1 VATSRES
8 VLAFRLRRQH
18 LDRRLP
24 PARLA
29 EVAADCCGLRNS
41 PPGSADAALAARLT
55 GRSAA
60 VVAEALA
67 AGSLVEV
74 LGPRLVPTLVP
85 PEDVALL
92 TVGTMPADERALAD
106 TVGPQAAKDLKA
118 AGIGLADAVRRLT
131 EVAEDELAA
140 GPLAR
145 GELSAAMTRRLPE
158 AMSSWCARCGSRHV
172 RETLFRVPGGA
183 GVYRLEPRSGR
194 QVAFALLDQP
204 LRPDSDA
211 AEPLRLELVRRFL
224 RGYGPATP
232 ADFAGWTGTGPTE
245 ARRRWTALAGE
256 LTGLADGPTAGGAT
270 ALAED
275 VPRRRARLREG
286 VRLLPPGDP
295 YLLARDRATLVPDP
309 AVRALLWPSIAAPG
323 AVLADGELVAAWRAR
338 KKGDTLEV
346 TVAPFGGL
354 PPPVLAAVEQE
365 AARLAPH
372 RSCAV
377 AAVTVG

>member
-1 VATSRES
+1 MPASRDS
-8 VLAFRLRRQH
+8 ALAFRQRRQH

-29 EVAADCCGLRNS
+29 DVTADCCGLPNS

-55 GRSAA
+55 TRSPAT
-60 VVAEALA
+60 VTEALA
-67 AGSLVEV
+67 DGSLVEV
-74 LGPRLVPTLVP
+74 LGPRLVPTLVR

-92 TVGTMPADERALAD
+92 TVGAMPAAERALAD

-118 AGIGLADAVRRLT
+118 AGIGLADAVRQLT
-131 EVAEDELAA
+131 EAAEDELAA
-140 GPLAR
+140 GPLGR

-194 QVAFALLDQP
+194 QVSFALLDQP
-204 LRPDSDA
+204 LRPDSEG
-211 AEPLRLELVRRFL
+211 AERLRLELVRRFL
-224 RGYGPATP
+224 RSYGPATP

-245 ARRRWTALAGE
+245 ARRRWAALGGE
-256 LTGLADGPTAGGAT
+256 VADVGGT
-270 ALAED
+270 SALAED
-275 VPRRRARLREG
+275 VPRLRRARRPEG

-295 YLLARDRATLVPDP
+295 YLLARDRATLAPDP
-309 AVRALLWPSIAAPG
+309 AVRSLLWPSIAAPG
-323 AVLADGELVAAWRAR
+323 AVLAGGELVAAWRAR
-338 KKGDTLEV
+338 KNGATLEV
-346 TVAPFGGL
+346 GLTPFDGL
-354 PPPVLAAVEQE
+354 PRPVLAAAEQE

-372 RSCAV
+372 RSCTAV
-377 AAVTVG
+377 AVTVG

>member
-1 VATSRES
+1 MPTSRES
-8 VLAFRLRRQH
+8 VLAFRQRRQH
-18 LDRRLP
+18 LGRRLP
-24 PARLA
+24 VARLA

-55 GRSAA
+55 GRSTET
-60 VVAEALA
+60 VAETVAD
-67 AGSLVEV
+67 SPLVEV
-74 LGPRLVPTLVP
+74 FGPRLVPTLVR

-118 AGIGLADAVRRLT
+118 AGIGLADAVRQLT
-131 EVAEDELAA
+131 EAAEDELAA
-140 GPLAR
+140 GPLPL

-158 AMSSWCARCGSRHV
+158 AMSSWCPRCGSRHV
-172 RETLFRVPGGA
+172 REALFRVPGGA

-194 QVAFALLDQP
+194 QIWFALLDQP
-204 LRPDSDA
+204 LRPDSDD

-224 RGYGPATP
+224 RGYAPATP

-245 ARRRWTALAGE
+245 ARRRWAALAPE
-256 LTGLADGPTAGGAT
+256 LADVGGAS

-275 VPRRRARLREG
+275 VPRLGRARLPEG

-295 YLLARDRATLVPDP
+295 YLLARDRATVAPDP
-309 AVRALLWPSIAAPG
+309 AVRALLWPSLAAPG

-338 KKGDTLEV
+338 KKGSTLQV
-346 TVAPFGGL
+346 TLAPFGGL

-372 RSCAV
+372 RSCS
-377 AAVTVG
+377 AATVTVG

>member
-1 VATSRES
+1 MAISRES

-55 GRSAA
+55 GRATAS
-60 VVAEALA
+60 VAEALA

-74 LGPRLVPTLVP
+74 LGPRLVPTLVRA
-85 PEDVALL
+85 EDVALL

-106 TVGPQAAKDLKA
+106 TVGPQAATDLRA
-118 AGIGLADAVRRLT
+118 AGIGLADAVRQLT
-131 EVAEDELAA
+131 EAAEDELAA

-158 AMSSWCARCGSRHV
+158 AMSSWCPRCGSRHV
-172 RETLFRVPGGA
+172 REALFRVPGGA

-194 QVAFALLDQP
+194 QVAFARLDQP
-204 LRPDSDA
+204 PRPASDG

-224 RGYGPATP
+224 RGCGPATP
-232 ADFAGWTGTGPTE
+232 ADFAGWTGTGLTE
-245 ARRRWTALAGE
+245 ARRRWTALGGE
-256 LTGLADGPTAGGAT
+256 LTDTGGAS

-275 VPRRRARLREG
+275 VPRLHRARLPEG

-295 YLLARDRATLVPDP
+295 YLLARDRATLAPDP
-309 AVRALLWPSIAAPG
+309 AVRALLWPSLAAPG

-338 KKGDTLEV
+338 KKGSTLQV
-346 TVAPFGGL
+346 TLAPFGGL

-365 AARLAPH
+365 AARLAPR
-372 RSCAV
+372 RSCT
-377 AAVTVG
+377 AATVTVG

>member
-1 VATSRES
+1 M
-8 VLAFRLRRQH
+8 
-18 LDRRLP
+18 
-24 PARLA
+24 ARLA

-55 GRSAA
+55 GRSTETVAA
-60 VVAEALA
+60 TVAD
-67 AGSLVEV
+67 SPLVEV
-74 LGPRLVPTLVP
+74 FGPRLVPTLVR

-118 AGIGLADAVRRLT
+118 AGIGLADAVRQLT
-131 EVAEDELAA
+131 EAAEDELAA
-140 GPLAR
+140 GPLPL

-158 AMSSWCARCGSRHV
+158 AMSSWCPRCGSRHV
-172 RETLFRVPGGA
+172 REALFRVPRGA

-194 QVAFALLDQP
+194 Q
-204 LRPDSDA
+204 PDSEDV
-211 AEPLRLELVRRFL
+211 EPLRLELVRRFL
-224 RGYGPATP
+224 RGYAPATP

-245 ARRRWTALAGE
+245 ARRRWAALARE
-256 LTGLADGPTAGGAT
+256 LADVGGAS

-275 VPRRRARLREG
+275 VPRLGRARLPEG

-295 YLLARDRATLVPDP
+295 YLLARDRATVAPDP
-309 AVRALLWPSIAAPG
+309 AVRALLWPSLAAPG

-338 KKGDTLEV
+338 KKGSTLQV
-346 TVAPFGGL
+346 TLAPFGGL
-354 PPPVLAAVEQE
+354 PRPVLAAVEQE

-372 RSCAV
+372 RSCT
-377 AAVTVG
+377 AATVTVG

>member
-1 VATSRES
+1 MPTSRES
-8 VLAFRLRRQH
+8 VLAFRQRRQH

-29 EVAADCCGLRNS
+29 DVAADCCGLRNS

-55 GRSAA
+55 TRSPGTVTEA
-60 VVAEALA
+60 VAD
-67 AGSLVEV
+67 GSLVEV
-74 LGPRLVPTLVP
+74 LGPRLVPTLVR

-92 TVGTMPADERALAD
+92 TVGAMPADERALAD

-118 AGIGLADAVRRLT
+118 AGIGLADAVRQLT
-131 EVAEDELAA
+131 EAAEDELAA
-140 GPLAR
+140 GPLGR

-194 QVAFALLDQP
+194 QVSFALLDQP
-204 LRPDSDA
+204 LRPDSEG

-224 RGYGPATP
+224 RSYGPATP

-245 ARRRWTALAGE
+245 ARRRWAALG
-256 LTGLADGPTAGGAT
+256 GQLADVGGAS

-275 VPRRRARLREG
+275 VPRLRRARRPEG

-295 YLLARDRATLVPDP
+295 YLLARDRATLAPDP

-338 KKGDTLEV
+338 KNGATLEV
-346 TVAPFGGL
+346 GLTPFDGL
-354 PPPVLAAVEQE
+354 PRPVLAAAEQE

-372 RSCAV
+372 RSCTAV
-377 AAVTVG
+377 AVTVG